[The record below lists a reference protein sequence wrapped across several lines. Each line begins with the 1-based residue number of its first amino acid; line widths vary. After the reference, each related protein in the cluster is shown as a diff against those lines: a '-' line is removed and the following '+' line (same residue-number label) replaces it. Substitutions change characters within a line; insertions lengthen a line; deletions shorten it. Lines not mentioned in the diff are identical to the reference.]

1 MRNTIVLI
9 SCGKTKR
16 SQKSRAEALYISERF
31 VKSLRYAKTLTSE
44 EYIFILSAKHG
55 LLPLDKEI
63 EPYDKTLIAM
73 SATEKQDW
81 AQNVLSSLRK
91 VTDIDNDEYVF
102 LTDPK
107 EYSEGLTPLLK
118 HCILPFNGL
127 SSDEMIE
134 WLDGQNLDTKEV
146 I

>member
-1 MRNTIVLI
+1 MSNRIVLI

-16 SQKSRAEALYISERF
+16 SRKSRAEVLYISERF

-44 EYIFILSAKHG
+44 EYIFVLSAKHG
-55 LLPLDKEI
+55 LLPLNKEI
-63 EPYDKTLIAM
+63 APYDKTLIAM
-73 SATEKQDW
+73 STTEKQDW
-81 AQNVLSSLRK
+81 TQSVFSSLQK
-91 VTDIDNDEYVF
+91 VTDIDNDEYIF

-118 HCILPFNGL
+118 YHILPLGGL
-127 SSDEMIE
+127 SSDEMLE
-134 WLDGQNLDTKEV
+134 WLDIQNADTKEV